1 MIWLANT
8 ILVLHALLVL
18 FIVGGLVAIW
28 VGAAFRQ
35 GWVCNRAFRLT
46 HLVAIGI
53 VAALAA
59 LDVPCPLTVLEDWRL
74 AVLRLADLGVRHR
87 LCGVFAGGGG
97 HLVAHSAARM
107 SGGAARCPKR
117 LQHVRRAGGARCA
130 VVQGL

>member
-59 LDVPCPLTVLEDWRL
+59 LDVPCPLTVPQGFVQRWVSAWLYY
-74 AVLRLADLGVRHR
+74 DLPTW
-87 LCGVFAGGGG
+87 VFAIAYVAFL
-97 HLVAHSAARM
+97 LVVVVTWWRI
-107 SGGAARCPKR
+107 PP
-117 LQHVRRAGGARCA
+117 RA
-130 VVQGL
+130 